1 MSQPIVPL
9 EPSQPHR
16 FKKRDSNELLMKVR
30 IGKLE
35 LSFFQALNPKMV
47 ESIID
52 KVLLYDN
59 STN

>member
-9 EPSQPHR
+9 KPSQPHR

>member
-9 EPSQPHR
+9 ETPQPYR
-16 FKKRDSNELLMKVR
+16 FKKKDSNELLMKVR
-30 IGKLE
+30 IVKFE

-47 ESIID
+47 ESILD